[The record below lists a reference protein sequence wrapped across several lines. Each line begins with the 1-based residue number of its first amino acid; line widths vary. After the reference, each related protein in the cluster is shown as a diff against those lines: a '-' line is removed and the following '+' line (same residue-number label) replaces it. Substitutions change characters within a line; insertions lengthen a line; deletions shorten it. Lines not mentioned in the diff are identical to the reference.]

1 MNTMIDIYREEI
13 AAALEAGDSDRI
25 ARVAESFCQRCHFY
39 LPWKIVGMR
48 SHLCPLDGLQV
59 FVDIE
64 YRDKTRGEVMIGFV
78 HGKRRL
84 ILDGERIGCSSS
96 ADVIHVLQV
105 PCCFFDGIYYAWE
118 GFSESAR
125 HDLRAKIEK
134 WDRDARDAEQ
144 KYDQSYQSFCRADR
158 AHAKAISKLNATRNQ
173 LADCIDAVS
182 VVRDCTAITVVPLD
196 WNHRI
201 AEAAHMVAVV
211 EPQFVTLRDAKSAL
225 SGVSGVYFGWR
236 IPDGKCVY
244 VGKSSDLG
252 SRLHSRRTELLDCKI
267 SYIEMPEE
275 QIHTWELFYIWLHHP
290 ERNIEVRLSDKASR
304 SCADIAADYEAGI
317 GEFAGLNAGNGTP

>member
-1 MNTMIDIYREEI
+1 MDAMIDVYRDEI
-13 AAALEAGDSDRI
+13 AAALAAGDTEWI
-25 ARVAESFCQRCHFY
+25 ARVSESFCMRCHWY
-39 LPWKIVGMR
+39 LPWKIVSLR
-48 SHLCPLDGLQV
+48 SHWCPSDGLQV
-59 FVDIE
+59 FVQIQ
-64 YRDKTRGEVMIGFV
+64 YSDKTFGEVMVGFV
-78 HGKRRL
+78 RGKRRL
-84 ILDGERIGCSSS
+84 ILDGQRIGCSSS

-125 HDLRAKIEK
+125 NELKAKIEK
-134 WDRDARDAEQ
+134 FDRESREAER
-144 KYDQSYQSFCRADR
+144 KYEEAWQSFCRTDK
-158 AHAKAISKLNATRNQ
+158 AHFKAVAKLNATRTQ
-173 LADCIDAVS
+173 LADCIDAIS
-182 VVRDCTAITVVPLD
+182 VVKECKAMTIVPVD

-201 AEAAHMVAVV
+201 AEAADMVAVI
-211 EPQFVTLRDAKSAL
+211 EPQFVTLRDAKSTL
-225 SGVSGVYFGWR
+225 SGVSGIYFGWR

-290 ERNIEVRLSDKASR
+290 ERNIEVRLSDKATS
-304 SCADIAADYEAGI
+304 AFQEQVPA
-317 GEFAGLNAGNGTP
+317 